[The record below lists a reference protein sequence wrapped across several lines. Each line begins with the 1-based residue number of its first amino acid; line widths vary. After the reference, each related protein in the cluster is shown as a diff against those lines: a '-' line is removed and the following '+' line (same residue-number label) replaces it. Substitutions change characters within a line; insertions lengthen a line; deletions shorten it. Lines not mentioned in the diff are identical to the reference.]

1 MHTHSHT
8 HTQPHSHTHDG
19 TAHAP
24 AGVGRTCSAG
34 AVQRSSSWD
43 TAFCVR
49 TVVPPARTTLT
60 RQHFVPSDAVYEGQ
74 RGQRACRWNGMRSRQ
89 IHPTNAWFSMLANW
103 RGLGS
108 LHWHGQIKHKDRR
121 RWGADIHVLVCWE
134 IVPTQ
139 PVPRVS
145 RESNLIT
152 TNVHQ
157 NTQKLALRRNTQ
169 THKQTHTHTHR
180 HIFILH
186 VVLSYGI
193 N

>member
-1 MHTHSHT
+1 MRAPGVGIGPAAVWITTCTHTRTATHTHKPHT
-8 HTQPHSHTHDG
+8 ATHSHTQPHSHTHDG

-74 RGQRACRWNGMRSRQ
+74 RGQRACRWNGIRSRQ

-121 RWGADIHVLVCWE
+121 RWGGRHTCLGMLGNRAH
-134 IVPTQ
+134 TASA
-139 PVPRVS
+139 S
-145 RESNLIT
+145 RSAG
-152 TNVHQ
+152 
-157 NTQKLALRRNTQ
+157 K
-169 THKQTHTHTHR
+169 
-180 HIFILH
+180 
-186 VVLSYGI
+186 
-193 N
+193 